1 MGIALVAILSSG
13 VTIGAFSL
21 INRSA
26 NSKIEDQPLESGYAQ
41 PTRFTRVANHPA
53 VETDFT
59 VAAENTVNAVVSI
72 KSTSTPKQ
80 SQMGGFTDPFFEYF
94 FGQGG
99 RNIEP
104 QPRTGLGSGVIIT
117 PDKLDITL
125 NDNRTSTA
133 G

>member
-59 VAAENTVNAVVSI
+59 IAAENTVNAVVSI

-80 SQMGGFTDPFFEYF
+80 SQMGGFTDPSSNTSSD
-94 FGQGG
+94 
-99 RNIEP
+99 RAAV
-104 QPRTGLGSGVIIT
+104 TSS
-117 PDKLDITL
+117 L
-125 NDNRTSTA
+125 NPVRVWVRV
-133 G
+133 